1 MDSYPVHN
9 IQEFTSQLSGCSI
22 FSKINLVKAF
32 HQISVNPSNIPKTA
46 IITLFGLYEYIRMP
60 FGLKNAA
67 QTFQRF
73 IDEVLRGLPFVF
85 AYIDDLLIACK
96 DAAEHQD
103 HLMQVFKRLNDYGIQ
118 INVDKSVYGVSS
130 VDFLGH
136 TVSAAGI
143 TPLPA
148 KCEAI
153 QQFPKPTTQRQL
165 KEFLGMINYYN
176 RFIPKCSLLLQPLY
190 SIIRP
195 CKRGQSVA
203 LVWTPEADIAYDAAK
218 HALSA
223 VTTLSFPSQDAP
235 MSITTDASNTGTGAV
250 LQQYVEGGWKPLA
263 FFSKKLNNAEQNYS
277 TFDQELLAVYKVFGI

>member
-1 MDSYPVHN
+1 
-9 IQEFTSQLSGCSI
+9 
-22 FSKINLVKAF
+22 
-32 HQISVNPSNIPKTA
+32 
-46 IITLFGLYEYIRMP
+46 
-60 FGLKNAA
+60 
-67 QTFQRF
+67 
-73 IDEVLRGLPFVF
+73 
-85 AYIDDLLIACK
+85 
-96 DAAEHQD
+96 
-103 HLMQVFKRLNDYGIQ
+103 MQVFKRLNDYGIQ

-153 QQFPKPTTQRQL
+153 QQFPKPTTQCQL

-218 HALSA
+218 QTFSA

-235 MSITTDASNTGTGAV
+235 MSITTDASNTGMGAV
-250 LQQYVEGGWKPLA
+250 LQQYVEGGWKPLV
-263 FFSKKLNNAEQNYS
+263 FFRKETK
-277 TFDQELLAVYKVFGI
+277 